1 MEAEDQKLSKSQ
13 KKRQKKK
20 QGKPEEATE
29 PSEVPEPQAEEPV
42 QVAKPVQAEKPP
54 QPAQQKPPAKT
65 AAGKKGKKVSA
76 VAKAA
81 KEARQKAIE
90 EEERRKKEE
99 EELKRKEEEE
109 ERKRQE
115 EERLA
120 KEEAERRKKE
130 LKEAKRL
137 GLIKTAA
144 QLEEERRN
152 AEIRAQFIQRGLVKI
167 DESSKQAVQELPT
180 NKKKKQRNKQETLV
194 AKPESV
200 LESESESVPDS
211 LSKPKTV
218 EESSAEIAES
228 WEDMM
233 EESKQDTVHTPK
245 EDKVKESNEESTS
258 ASKAP
263 SNMPARK
270 TSLNEHP
277 VPQIEEKQVLLS
289 KKPKKK
295 ATDTF
300 ASDGPQ
306 SPYRSPIV
314 CILGHVDTG
323 KTKLLDKL
331 RKTNVQLGEAGGITQ
346 QIGATMFPSD
356 KIKTLVDKLGDT
368 INVNVEVPG
377 LLIIDTPGHESFTN
391 LRSRGSSLCDLAV
404 LVVDIMHGLEQQT
417 IESLNM
423 LKKKRI
429 PFVVAL
435 NKIDRLYTWKVTPDN
450 SFRDSFSQQQSHVW
464 DEFRRRVNQTIAE
477 FAQQEVNAAVY
488 YENPDPK
495 EFIHLIPTSAITGE
509 GIPDLLALLVQK
521 AQTELSDRILYKET
535 LQATVLEVKVT
546 EGFGATIDVILAN
559 GELEEGDTIIV
570 AGTHGPIVTNIR
582 ALLTP
587 QPLREM
593 RVKGEYI
600 HHSRLRGAIGVK
612 ISAPGLETAL
622 AGSQLMVARTED
634 ELEEAKE
641 EVQGDLNTVLNNL
654 NKSGEG
660 VHVQAS
666 TVGSLEALL
675 EFLKESEI
683 PVNSV
688 SIGPVFKKDI
698 IKAQSQLEKGNRK
711 EFATVLAFDV
721 KITPEAQEYAQFV
734 GVKIFSAEIIYHLFD
749 NFTAY
754 VKEIKDQEKHSEG
767 KGRDAI
773 FPCALKIVEVFRTSN
788 PIVLGVEVL
797 GGILKLGTPLVI
809 PDKGN
814 LHIGK
819 VGSIELNHKP
829 QDSVRTGQ
837 VAIRITPTASDHNS
851 IHVGRHF
858 DETNQVSSWLTRAS
872 IDALKEYYK
881 DEMTSADWKLVK
893 VLKTTYGIV

>member
-20 QGKPEEATE
+20 QGKPEEASE
-29 PSEVPEPQAEEPV
+29 PSKVPEPQAEVPV
-42 QVAKPVQAEKPP
+42 QVEKPVEAEKPP

-109 ERKRQE
+109 EKKRQE

-152 AEIRAQFIQRGLVKI
+152 AEIRAQFIQRGLIKI
-167 DESSKQAVQELPT
+167 DENTKQAVQELPT
-180 NKKKKQRNKQETLV
+180 NKKKRQQPKKEASVPKPSPVLDS
-194 AKPESV
+194 AKADESKPEA
-200 LESESESVPDS
+200 
-211 LSKPKTV
+211 V
-218 EESSAEIAES
+218 EESSADIAES
-228 WEDMM
+228 WEQML
-233 EESKQDTVHTPK
+233 EESKL
-245 EDKVKESNEESTS
+245 ESTS
-258 ASKAP
+258 TSVVPPEPVRKA
-263 SNMPARK
+263 
-270 TSLNEHP
+270 SLNEHP
-277 VPQIEEKQVLLS
+277 VPENEEKQVQLS

-295 ATDTF
+295 ATNTS

-356 KIKTLVDKLGDT
+356 KIMTLVEKLGDS

-450 SFRDSFSQQQSHVW
+450 SFRDSYNKQQSHVW
-464 DEFRRRVNQTIAE
+464 DEFRRRANQTIAE
-477 FAQQEVNAAVY
+477 FAQQEVNAALY

-495 EFIHLIPTSAITGE
+495 EFIHLVPTSAITGE

-521 AQTELSDRILYKET
+521 AQTELSDRILYRET

-622 AGSQLMVARTED
+622 AGSQLMVARTEE
-634 ELEEAKE
+634 ELEEAKD
-641 EVQGDLNTVLNNL
+641 EVQGDLNSILNNL
-654 NKSGEG
+654 TQTGEG

-683 PVNSV
+683 PVSSV

-767 KGRDAI
+767 KGREAI

-858 DETNQVSSWLTRAS
+858 DETNQISSWLTRAS